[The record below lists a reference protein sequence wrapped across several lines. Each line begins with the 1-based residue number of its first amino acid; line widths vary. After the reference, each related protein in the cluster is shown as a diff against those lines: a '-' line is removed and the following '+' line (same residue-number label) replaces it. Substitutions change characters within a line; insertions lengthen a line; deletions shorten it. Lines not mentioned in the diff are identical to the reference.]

1 MTCNSRSKNRKASI
15 STQKR
20 ELDVEHVNYHTSFK
34 CHFILKDIRWTNLS
48 VCIQRVEHRARGQEV
63 PVPQVFRAALL
74 EPELL
79 RFGEHPVAFPTA
91 GAMDVFTL
99 PSECGAERSHCGGDP
114 QRRELFHVLHHR
126 RRSADR

>member
-1 MTCNSRSKNRKASI
+1 MG
-15 STQKR
+15 
-20 ELDVEHVNYHTSFK
+20 
-34 CHFILKDIRWTNLS
+34 IRLTDLS
-48 VCIQRVEHRARGQEV
+48 VRIQRVEHRARGQEV

-99 PSECGAERSHCGGDP
+99 PSQCGAERSHCGGDP
-114 QRRELFHVLHHR
+114 QRRELVDVLHPHR
-126 RRSADR
+126 GSDR